1 MMTTVNGVQPKR
13 ALIVGTWDEQ
23 GVAVPTVRSGHG
35 DRGADLEWRAQA
47 DEGGC
52 ADWGLAFA
60 RIPAAPQRAS
70 RREKRLGVIAL
81 MLIAIGAAL
90 LLIAEGRIVW
100 PL

>member
-1 MMTTVNGVQPKR
+1 MMTIVSGARPKR
-13 ALIVGTWDEQ
+13 ALIVGKWNDQ
-23 GVAVPTVRSGHG
+23 GVAVPTVQAGHG
-35 DRGADLEWRAQA
+35 DRGADIDWRAQA

-60 RIPAAPQRAS
+60 RIPAAPQRTS